1 MLSALVLFLLV
12 VPIPSLS
19 EADGSNPWR
28 FRRVLNMAH
37 RGGRAEAPEHTLYA
51 FKVALPKGVNTLE
64 IDVQRTADGVLV
76 VHHDSTV
83 DRVTNGTGRIDE
95 MTLAELKA
103 LDNAYW
109 FDPGSS
115 YPFRGVATGSQPPPP
130 GFSAEDFQIATVREV
145 LETFPN
151 VLMSIEIKG
160 QAPASIP
167 AAEELAD
174 LLGEFGR
181 VSDVLIASF
190 DDATI
195 AAFKARDPT
204 IHTTP
209 GLQAVV
215 GFILG
220 GQPLSGHVALQIP
233 RMYEGLLVPT
243 PDVVADSHAAGLAVY
258 VFIDPDEETDAVYNE
273 LIDAGV
279 DGIITDR
286 PTDLQAVIERRQ
298 LVWEAPVP
306 SLPGWAYPLLIA
318 LLVASGVAV
327 TRRHRR
333 VVG

>member
-1 MLSALVLFLLV
+1 M
-12 VPIPSLS
+12 
-19 EADGSNPWR
+19 

-51 FKVALPKGVNTLE
+51 YTVALPKGVNTLE

-76 VHHDSTV
+76 AHHDSTV
-83 DRVTNGTGRIDE
+83 DRVTDGTGRIDE

-115 YPFRGVATGSQPPPP
+115 YPFRGVATGGQPPPP
-130 GFSAEDFQIATVREV
+130 GFSAEDFQIATMREV
-145 LETFPN
+145 LEAFPN

-160 QAPASIP
+160 QAPASVP
-167 AAEELAD
+167 AAEQLAD

-181 VSDVLIASF
+181 VGDVMVASF

-204 IHTTP
+204 LHTTP
-209 GLQAVV
+209 GLAAIVKFV
-215 GFILG
+215 FNPG
-220 GQPLSGHVALQIP
+220 PLPEHVALQVP
-233 RMYEGLLVPT
+233 RIYETLLVPS
-243 PDVVADSHAAGLAVY
+243 PGMVATSHANNLAVY
-258 VFIDPDEETDAVYNE
+258 VFIDPSEETTEVYNE

-286 PTDLQAVIERRQ
+286 PTDLQVVLEQRWV
-298 LVWEAPVP
+298 VWGAAVP
-306 SLPGWAYPLLIA
+306 SLPGWGHSVLIV
-318 LLVASGVAV
+318 LLVGSGIAVAS
-327 TRRHRR
+327 RRRQFRPIVHRH
-333 VVG
+333 